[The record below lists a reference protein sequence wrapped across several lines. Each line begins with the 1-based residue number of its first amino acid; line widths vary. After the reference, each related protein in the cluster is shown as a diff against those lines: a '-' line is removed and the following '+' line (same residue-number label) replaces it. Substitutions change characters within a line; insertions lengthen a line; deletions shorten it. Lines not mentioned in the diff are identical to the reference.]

1 MKMRRSCL
9 VLALAACVS
18 AYDIIKEYAGDSF
31 FDDWDF
37 YGSWDNLTLG
47 AHFLFP
53 YYFYS
58 TLTRQS

>member
-1 MKMRRSCL
+1 M
-9 VLALAACVS
+9 S

-53 YYFYS
+53 NYFYS